1 MARPRRLTRAELVA
15 ARLATQRLTGAP
27 FASVGAAVAWFGAVQ
42 AQDLRGALWG
52 IGQRVRGATE
62 ASVEQA
68 FAMRAI
74 VRTWPMRGTLHAVA
88 AADVH
93 ELVGLLA
100 PRVLARAA
108 GRYRELA
115 IDERVLGKARDV
127 LAAALA
133 GGVTLTR
140 EELYATLAAA
150 GIPPTG
156 QRGIH
161 IIGALAMQRV
171 LCLGALR
178 GRQQTFALLDDWI
191 APPQQPRERDELL
204 GELARRYFTSHG
216 PATIDDFAWWTG
228 LPLGEARRAHS
239 IARAGLR
246 EVSIDGAPYW
256 YAGARRTAA
265 RGVHLLPPW
274 DEYTVA
280 YRDRTAIVD
289 GARAA
294 NGLAPVILA
303 GGRVAGTWTRR
314 LARDRVIVEPRLFGN
329 ARVALGPALAR
340 YGAFLGKPAALR

>member
-68 FAMRAI
+68 FATRAI

-108 GRYRELA
+108 GRYRELS
-115 IDERVLGKARDV
+115 IDDRVLGRARDV

-140 EELYATLAAA
+140 DELYAQLAAA
-150 GIPPTG
+150 GIAPTG

-171 LCLGALR
+171 LCLGAMR
-178 GRQQTFALLDDWI
+178 GRQQTFALLDEWI
-191 APPQQPRERDELL
+191 APPPARDRDDIL
-204 GELARRYFTSHG
+204 GDLARRYFTSHG

-228 LPLGEARRAHS
+228 LPLGEARRGHA

-246 EVSIDGAPYW
+246 EVAVDGEPYW
-256 YAGARRTAA
+256 HAGTRRATAT
-265 RGVHLLPPW
+265 GVHLLPPY

-289 GARAA
+289 AARAT

-303 GGRVAGTWTRR
+303 GGRVVGTWTRR
-314 LARDRVIVEPRLFGN
+314 VARDRVIVEPALFGRT
-329 ARVALGPALAR
+329 RVALAPALAR
-340 YGAFLGKPAALR
+340 YGAFIGKPAALR